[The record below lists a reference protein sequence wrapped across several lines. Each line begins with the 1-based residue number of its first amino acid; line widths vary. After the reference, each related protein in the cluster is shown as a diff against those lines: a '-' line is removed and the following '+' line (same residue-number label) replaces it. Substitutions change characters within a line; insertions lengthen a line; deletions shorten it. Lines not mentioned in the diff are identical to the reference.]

1 MKRLLNERAIY
12 FIGEHGMVK
21 RMQKLELKK
30 QRKDPEGELSEWA
43 KRQLAIARA
52 TPDSQAVSHEELRKR
67 ILKK

>member
-1 MKRLLNERAIY
+1 
-12 FIGEHGMVK
+12 MVR

-30 QRKDPEGELSEWA
+30 PRKDPEGELSDWA

-52 TPDSQAVSHEELRKR
+52 TPDSEAISHAELKKR